1 MAGYVLVFHEIV
13 DFFTLNMCSK
23 PIFCSK
29 TAQKGKIARSCWNRK
44 KLLQVA
50 EHKRDRPIGQGI
62 QTVSGAYYV
71 MGTGQSIFFCKLLI
85 QDHELLEIPVEL
97 D

>member
-1 MAGYVLVFHEIV
+1 
-13 DFFTLNMCSK
+13 MCSK
-23 PIFCSK
+23 SMFCSK
-29 TAQKGKIARSCWNRK
+29 TAQKGKNCS
-44 KLLQVA
+44 KLLEPQKVTLNAKSCSKVA

-97 D
+97 N